1 MSSHVMARSVSTA
14 GLVGAPQKLGNG
26 NSVGF
31 PRMARSKAQILAAWS
46 GDDGIQLALI
56 NSRIR

>member
-1 MSSHVMARSVSTA
+1 MARLVNAA
-14 GLVGAPQKLGNG
+14 GQLGAPQTLGSG

-31 PRMARSKAQILAAWS
+31 PRMARSKEQILAAWS